1 MDNPAERT
9 NAGAANPR
17 PWREWAWL
25 YLVNCAFTVVIELG
39 YILGLSA
46 GLHGAARL
54 GFAMAVVSQAGV
66 LNLIPALLTAWP
78 MRRWPRRT
86 SPRLFAG
93 AMYALLQVSL
103 LADIVIFRLFQRHF
117 DSLVWNVLTTKGA
130 GDSVRVDTAS
140 VLIAATVVLAVF
152 GISMALALRVAP
164 RLVVRRLRFGLV
176 PLLVAALTERTTLA
190 TIDLWDNSTMQA
202 VRDTLPLYQPL
213 TIKGLARKFG
223 YKRPPGEVR
232 VLPVSSGSLD
242 LPRHPLG
249 FGPDARTP
257 NIIVIAVE
265 GGRSDALDDKTMP
278 NLSALGRD
286 SFRLMKHFSTGNETR
301 FGIFGLLYGVPATYW
316 NRVLAQ
322 SVSPPWLDL
331 LASRGYEF
339 QIMSCTD
346 LNYPEFR
353 QTAFAKLAG
362 CITDHWNAPHVD
374 RDRLMTDKFLG
385 YLADRASRTNSS
397 HPFFGFLF
405 FDASHQPYEHPL
417 EDNVFES
424 RLQSGEIN
432 YAKLAVSPAAA
443 HALKGSYLDSLH
455 YIDRQIGRIV
465 KALQDTGEYQRTI
478 IIVVG
483 DHGEEFG
490 ELGHF
495 GHVSSFNRFQTQT
508 FGVLHLPGEPP
519 RAINHLTSHA
529 AFVPS
534 VLTWMGV
541 TNALEDYTTELPI
554 QGTDVHQWTLISGW
568 ENSALVKEDSITVF
582 KRSRTLYLDK
592 DYQELPKGD
601 PRRLSNGE
609 TLQAFKQMRAFL
621 K

>member
-1 MDNPAERT
+1 LNPH
-9 NAGAANPR
+9 

-25 YLVNCAFTVVIELG
+25 FVVNCAFTVVIQLG
-39 YILGLSA
+39 YVLGLST

-54 GFAMAVVSQAGV
+54 AFTMAYVSQAGV
-66 LNLIPALLTAWP
+66 LNLVPALLTAWP
-78 MRRWPRRT
+78 LRHWPHRT

-117 DSLVWNVLTTKGA
+117 DSLVWNVLTTRGA

-140 VLIAATVVLAVF
+140 ALLAGAAVLAVV

-164 RLVVRRLRFGLV
+164 RLVVWRLRFGLV
-176 PLLVAALTERTTLA
+176 PLLLALLTERTMLA
-190 TIDLWDNSTMQA
+190 AIDLRDNSTMQT

-213 TIKGLARKFG
+213 TIKRLAKRFG
-223 YKRPPGEVR
+223 YMRSPGEVR
-232 VLPVSSGSLD
+232 VLPVSSGFLC
-242 LPRHPLG
+242 LPKHPLG
-249 FGPDARTP
+249 FRPDTRTP
-257 NIIVIAVE
+257 NIIVMAVE
-265 GGRSDALDDKTMP
+265 GGRADALDDQTMP
-278 NLSALGRD
+278 NLSALGRE

-301 FGIFGLLYGVPATYW
+301 FGIFGLLYGLPATYW

-322 SVSPPWLDL
+322 SMSPPWLDL

-339 QIMSCTD
+339 QILSCTD

-353 QTAFAKLAG
+353 QTAFVKLAG
-362 CITDHWNAPHVD
+362 NITDHWNAPHVD

-385 YLADRASRTNSS
+385 YLSDRVSRPNSS

-405 FDASHQPYEHPL
+405 FDASHQPYEHPP
-417 EDNVFES
+417 EDNLFETG
-424 RLQSGEIN
+424 LQSGQIN

-443 HALKGSYLDSLH
+443 QALKGLYLDSLH
-455 YIDRQIGRIV
+455 YIDREIGRVV
-465 KALQDTGEYQRTI
+465 KALQDTGEYQQTI

-495 GHVSSFNRFQTQT
+495 GHTSSFNRFQTQT
-508 FGVLHLPGEPP
+508 FGVLHFPGEPP
-519 RAINHLTSHA
+519 RIVNHLTSHA

-541 TNALEDYTTELPI
+541 TNALEDYTTEPPI
-554 QGTDVHQWTLISGW
+554 QGADVRPWAVIAGW
-568 ENSALVKEDSITVF
+568 DNSALVTEESITVF
-582 KRSRTLYLDK
+582 KRSRTLHLDK
-592 DYQELPKGD
+592 DYRELPKD
-601 PRRLSNGE
+601 DARRLSTRA
-609 TLQAFKQMRAFL
+609 TLEAFKQMRAFL